1 MLILTRKRDESIIIN
16 GNIEIQIMSIEEGK
30 VKIGIEAPKDIEI
43 FRSEVFEKIE
53 AANQEASKPQANIKV
68 LSEKMK
74 NLKNSTKSAKGL
86 SDSSDNSCR

>member
-1 MLILTRKRDESIIIN
+1 MLILTRKKDESIIIN

-53 AANQEASKPQANIKV
+53 AANQEASKPQTNIKV

-74 NLKNSTKSAKGL
+74 NFKK
-86 SDSSDNSCR
+86 

>member
-1 MLILTRKRDESIIIN
+1 MLILTRKKDESIIIN

-74 NLKNSTKSAKGL
+74 NLKK
-86 SDSSDNSCR
+86 

>member
-1 MLILTRKRDESIIIN
+1 MLILTRKKDESIIIN

-74 NLKNSTKSAKGL
+74 NFKK
-86 SDSSDNSCR
+86 

>member
-1 MLILTRKRDESIIIN
+1 MLILTRKKDESIIIN

-43 FRSEVFEKIE
+43 FRSEVFDKIE
-53 AANQEASKPQANIKV
+53 AANHEASKPQVNIKV

-74 NLKNSTKSAKGL
+74 NFKK
-86 SDSSDNSCR
+86 

>member
-1 MLILTRKRDESIIIN
+1 MLILTRKKDESIIIN

-43 FRSEVFEKIE
+43 FRHEVFNKIQN
-53 AANQEASKPQANIKV
+53 ANLEASHNMGGVKV

-74 NLKNSTKSAKGL
+74 QLKK
-86 SDSSDNSCR
+86 

>member
-1 MLILTRKRDESIIIN
+1 MLILTRKKDESIIIN

-43 FRSEVFEKIE
+43 FRSEVFKKIE

-74 NLKNSTKSAKGL
+74 NLKK
-86 SDSSDNSCR
+86 

>member
-1 MLILTRKRDESIIIN
+1 MLILTRKKDESIIIN

-43 FRSEVFEKIE
+43 FRSEVFEKIQ
-53 AANQEASKPQANIKV
+53 ATNQESSKPQANIKV

-74 NLKNSTKSAKGL
+74 NLKK
-86 SDSSDNSCR
+86 